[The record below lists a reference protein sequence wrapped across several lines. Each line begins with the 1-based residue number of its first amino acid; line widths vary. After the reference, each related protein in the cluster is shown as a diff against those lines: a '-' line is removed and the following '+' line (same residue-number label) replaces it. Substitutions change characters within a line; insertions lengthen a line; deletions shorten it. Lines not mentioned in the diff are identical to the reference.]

1 MAAIFLCFFYDVGLR
16 SRSNFYSWICQ
27 SLAREGDMFDVIFIA
42 AGFGFFAL
50 AVLYTHVC
58 DQL

>member
-1 MAAIFLCFFYDVGLR
+1 MLDVT
-16 SRSNFYSWICQ
+16 
-27 SLAREGDMFDVIFIA
+27 FIL